1 MLAVIICQGNG
12 FHRQF
17 FAIEK
22 ELIYLGSIG
31 CQAADGDVI
40 NGLAV
45 AVMDFIRRPTLRQT
59 RSQPQLI
66 NVAVSRAT

>member
-1 MLAVIICQGNG
+1 
-12 FHRQF
+12 
-17 FAIEK
+17 
-22 ELIYLGSIG
+22 
-31 CQAADGDVI
+31 VI